1 MNSRIF
7 SLNFQKLV
15 VVWRDGRLFH
25 SILVDE
31 KKEFLKKVMFC
42 IGKRNIIHIYCSY
55 GVISTGMML
64 ERY

>member
-15 VVWRDGRLFH
+15 VVWRDGWLFH

-31 KKEFLKKVMFC
+31 KKEFLKKVMFFVLARG
-42 IGKRNIIHIYCSY
+42 ILFIFI
-55 GVISTGMML
+55 VAMV
-64 ERY
+64 